1 MEIEEKTEGD
11 VTTLFLKGSMVG
23 GEGDRLLREKVESL
37 VEEGRVKI
45 ILDMADVS
53 YIDSLC
59 LGEITRS
66 QMTVSRKGGML
77 RLVNLNDRLRVLL
90 ARTRL
95 AWLEHPGD
103 EGQ

>member
-1 MEIEEKTEGD
+1 MRI
-11 VTTLFLKGSMVG
+11 
-23 GEGDRLLREKVESL
+23 GEGDKLLREKVEGL

-45 ILDMADVS
+45 ILDMTGVPD
-53 YIDSLC
+53 IDSLC

-103 EGQ
+103 